1 MESAATVKVPLVHD
15 DSRNNRLR
23 MNPHVDEVLSHQSK
37 LRKPVNSIKNPVAF
51 LIPKQI
57 DRKRHIRLE
66 DTKILMRR
74 SIRRGQGFAG
84 RNIEQHPPTRHR

>member
-1 MESAATVKVPLVHD
+1 
-15 DSRNNRLR
+15 
-23 MNPHVDEVLSHQSK
+23 MNPHVDEVLAPQSE

-66 DTKILMRR
+66 NPQVLMWR
-74 SIRRGQGFAG
+74 SLERGQDLAG
-84 RNIEQHPPTRHR
+84 RNIEQHPPTRHRRPKRKIEQMGQLCDGPS

>member
-1 MESAATVKVPLVHD
+1 MESAATVNAPLVHD

-23 MNPHVDEVLSHQSK
+23 MNPHVDEVLAPQSE

-66 DTKILMRR
+66 NPQELMRR
-74 SIRRGQGFAG
+74 SVRRGQDFAG
-84 RNIEQHPPTRHR
+84 RNIE